1 MSKESKPANIFPV
14 SPAAGLLGLTT
25 IAGSALAEPTG
36 GKGKNKYTRLLDL
49 IRGGMKGLATG
60 TGAIGGYGVGGALS
74 GSTDSSVTPGKAL
87 GAILGAL
94 GSNYLANKLSV
105 LAGLEEEPSALK
117 YAAKSET
124 LKSLITAKELSDKK
138 QYIRKNIILRA
149 LVSAAPDEFD
159 ISDEPKN
166 GIVGLTHKPTNF
178 RIHMLQ
184 SHMPSAFYSRN

>member
-74 GSTDSSVTPGKAL
+74 GSTDSS
-87 GAILGAL
+87 
-94 GSNYLANKLSV
+94 
-105 LAGLEEEPSALK
+105 
-117 YAAKSET
+117 
-124 LKSLITAKELSDKK
+124 TAKELSDKK